1 MSRAADNG
9 NTDMLGLQN
18 ACYEYTNYF
27 IVPGLPKNRRNRRV
41 HIASVFL
48 CLERTSVIIMIA
60 EIVQNLKSPEPM
72 RKSVYAICEQQR
84 RRLACAFAQ
93 SDQRLCY
100 SLPE

>member
-1 MSRAADNG
+1 MSRAADN
-9 NTDMLGLQN
+9 DMLGLQN

-60 EIVQNLKSPEPM
+60 EIVQIICLESNKTIPGNYFVVGSMLK
-72 RKSVYAICEQQR
+72 KQ
-84 RRLACAFAQ
+84 AF
-93 SDQRLCY
+93 
-100 SLPE
+100 